1 MATVQ
6 ASIQQ
11 YTGMSATLNTINGDM
26 RAVISSFRAMQIAS
40 SGGLNIM
47 AIQAG
52 RAELV
57 STGTEVKR
65 IGQSVDSAS
74 KKMDTFD
81 DKISQGKNETVL
93 LGAKLKDMLKH
104 FDSKKAIKMGVD
116 FVTDALSL
124 QSVQQQA
131 ETKLGT
137 VMQQRMGASPEDIQ
151 SIKNM
156 ASAQQQ
162 LGVIGDEV
170 QLSGAQQL
178 ATYLGTTDALG
189 TLLPAMNNLAVSQN
203 GVGVS
208 SNDMIGIGS
217 KMGQAMQGQTSV
229 LTEMSLGFTEAQAQM
244 LQCGNEQERAATLA
258 QIITDNIGNMNAVMA
273 GTPQGQIQQMK
284 NAWGEIKEMVGAQV
298 FPAVQGFF
306 DVLKSHLPQ
315 AQSLFM
321 GLAGG
326 ISVIIAVIS
335 LLADGLGAVVEFFQS
350 GWSIFEPII
359 WGIVAALGVYLLVT
373 EGVKLAQ
380 MAGAAIMTAYHAA
393 QTFLSIGFGVLT
405 GGTTAAGAAV
415 ATFNSALLA
424 SPITWIIMGII
435 ALVAI
440 LFAGVAAFNHFTGA
454 SVSAAGIIAA
464 VFGVLGALI
473 YNTFIVPIWNMIAMF
488 VNFFYNATHGC
499 TSSVEIL
506 FAELGLAVIGHVS
519 NMAHAIEKII
529 NKIPGV
535 KVNITAGLDNIQHS
549 IESAVEKAKSES
561 DWEEILEKRDFLDYG
576 EVSNSA
582 YDKGAQFKL
591 PGMGLLDSSFDS
603 TFDPGVQP
611 SFGGDVGNRY
621 NSDMSDISNNTGNT
635 AASTAAMANTVDV
648 MDEDLKYMRDAAE
661 QEIINRFTLAELK
674 LDINNNNTL
683 TKKADFGDLA
693 FYMETL
699 TGSFLSSYAEGD
711 HI

>member
-40 SGGLNIM
+40 SDGLNIM

-93 LGAKLKDMLKH
+93 LGARLKDMLKH

-178 ATYLGTTDALG
+178 ATYLGSTDALG

-208 SNDMIGIGS
+208 SKDMIGIGS

-229 LTEMSLGFTEAQAQM
+229 LTEMRLGFTEAQAQM

-306 DVLKSHLPQ
+306 DVLRSHLPQ

-335 LLADGLGAVVEFFQS
+335 LLADGLGTVVEFFQS
-350 GWSIFEPII
+350 YWTIFEPII

-380 MAGAAIMTAYHAA
+380 MAGAAVMTAYKAA

-405 GGTTAAGAAV
+405 GSTTAAGAAV

-424 SPITWIIMGII
+424 SPITWIIIGII

-464 VFGVLGALI
+464 VFGVFGALI
-473 YNTFIVPIWNMIAMF
+473 YNTFIVPLWNNIAAF
-488 VNFFYNATHGC
+488 INFFYNVWNEPIA
-499 TSSVEIL
+499 SIKLL
-506 FAELGLAVIGHVS
+506 FYDLALTVIGYVA
-519 NMAHAIEKII
+519 NMAHAIEDVI
-529 NKIPGV
+529 NNIPG
-535 KVNITAGLDNIQHS
+535 IEIDIAAGLDNFKSQ
-549 IESAVEKAKSES
+549 IESAAKDVKSES
-561 DWEEILEKRDFLDYG
+561 EWKEIVEKKNFLDYG

-582 YDKGAQFKL
+582 YNKGAQFKL
-591 PGMGLLDSSFDS
+591 PGMGLSDSSFDS
-603 TFDPGVQP
+603 IFDPGVQP
-611 SFGGDVGNRY
+611 SFGGDVGNSY

>member
-1 MATVQ
+1 MATVE
-6 ASIQQ
+6 AAIQQ
-11 YTGMSATLNTINGDM
+11 YAGMPATFNTITGDM
-26 RAVISSFRAMQIAS
+26 RAVISSFKALQIVS
-40 SGGLNIM
+40 SDGLNIT

-52 RAELV
+52 KAELV

-65 IGQSVDSAS
+65 IGQSIDTAS
-74 KKMDTFD
+74 KQMETFD
-81 DKISQGKNETVL
+81 DKISQGKSEAVS
-93 LGAKLKDMLKH
+93 LGSKFKDIMKN
-104 FDSKKAIKMGVD
+104 FDGKKAVKMGVD
-116 FVTDALSL
+116 FVSDALSL

-178 ATYLGTTDALG
+178 ATYLGSADALG

-208 SNDMIGIGS
+208 SNDMINVGS

-229 LTEMSLGFTEAQAQM
+229 LTEMGIGFSEAQAQM

-306 DVLKSHLPQ
+306 DVLRSHLPQ

-335 LLADGLGAVVEFFQS
+335 LLADGLGTVVEFFQS
-350 GWSIFEPII
+350 YWTVFEPII

-380 MAGAAIMTAYHAA
+380 MAGAAIMTAYKAA

-405 GGTTAAGAAV
+405 GSTTAAGAAV

-424 SPITWIIMGII
+424 SPITWIIIGII

-454 SVSAAGIIAA
+454 SVSAAGLIAA
-464 VFGVLGALI
+464 VFGMLGALI
-473 YNTFIVPIWNMIAMF
+473 YNTFIVPLWNNIAAF
-488 VNFFYNATHGC
+488 INFFYNVWNEPIA
-499 TSSVEIL
+499 SIKLL
-506 FAELGLAVIGHVS
+506 FYDLALTVIGYVA
-519 NMAHAIEKII
+519 NMAHAIEDVI
-529 NKIPGV
+529 NHIPG
-535 KVNITAGLDNIQHS
+535 IEIDIAAGLDNFKSQ
-549 IESAVEKAKSES
+549 IESAAKDVKSES
-561 DWEEILEKRDFLDYG
+561 EWKEIVEKKNFLDYG
-576 EVSNSA
+576 EVSNAA
-582 YDKGAQFKL
+582 YDKGAQFNL
-591 PGMGLLDSSFDS
+591 PGMGLSDSSFDS
-603 TFDPGVQP
+603 AFDPGVQP
-611 SFGGDVGNRY
+611 PFGGDAGNHY

>member
-1 MATVQ
+1 MATVE

-11 YTGMSATLNTINGDM
+11 YAGMSATFNTITGDM
-26 RAVISSFRAMQIAS
+26 RAVISSFKALQIVS
-40 SGGLNIM
+40 SDGLNIT

-52 RAELV
+52 KAELV

-65 IGQSVDSAS
+65 IGQSIDTAS
-74 KKMDTFD
+74 KQMETFD
-81 DKISQGKNETVL
+81 DKISQGKSEAVS
-93 LGAKLKDMLKH
+93 LGSKFKDIMKN
-104 FDSKKAIKMGVD
+104 FDGKKAVKMGVD
-116 FVTDALSL
+116 FVSDALSL

-178 ATYLGTTDALG
+178 ATYLGSADALG

-208 SNDMIGIGS
+208 SNDMINVGN

-229 LTEMSLGFTEAQAQM
+229 LTEMGIGFSEAQAQM

-306 DVLKSHLPQ
+306 DVLRSHLPQ

-335 LLADGLGAVVEFFQS
+335 LLADGLGTVVEFFQS
-350 GWSIFEPII
+350 YWTVFEPII

-380 MAGAAIMTAYHAA
+380 MAGAAIMTAYKAA

-405 GGTTAAGAAV
+405 GSTTAAGAAV

-424 SPITWIIMGII
+424 SPITWIIIGII

-454 SVSAAGIIAA
+454 SVSAAGLIAA

-473 YNTFIVPIWNMIAMF
+473 YNTFIVPLWNNIAAF
-488 VNFFYNATHGC
+488 INFFYNVWNEPIA
-499 TSSVEIL
+499 SIKLL
-506 FAELGLAVIGHVS
+506 FYDLALTVIGYAA
-519 NMAHAIEKII
+519 NMAHAIEDVI
-529 NKIPGV
+529 NHIPG
-535 KVNITAGLDNIQHS
+535 IEIDIAAGLDNFKSQ
-549 IESAVEKAKSES
+549 IESAAKDVKSES
-561 DWEEILEKRDFLDYG
+561 EWKEIVEKKNFLDYG
-576 EVSNSA
+576 EVSNAA
-582 YDKGAQFKL
+582 YNKGAQFNL
-591 PGMGLLDSSFDS
+591 PGMGLSDSSFDS
-603 TFDPGVQP
+603 AFDPGVQP
-611 SFGGDVGNRY
+611 PFGGDVGNHY

>member
-11 YTGMSATLNTINGDM
+11 FTGMSATLNTITGDM
-26 RAVISSFRAMQIAS
+26 RAVISSFKAMQIAS
-40 SGGLNIM
+40 SDGLNIM

-65 IGQSVDSAS
+65 IGQSVDLAS

-93 LGAKLKDMLKH
+93 LGARLKDMLKH

-178 ATYLGTTDALG
+178 ATYLGSSDALG

-208 SNDMIGIGS
+208 SKDMISVGS

-229 LTEMSLGFTEAQAQM
+229 LTEMRLGFSEAQAQI

-326 ISVIIAVIS
+326 ISVIITVIS
-335 LLADGLGAVVEFFQS
+335 LLADGLGTVVEFFQS
-350 GWSIFEPII
+350 GWTIFEPII

-380 MAGAAIMTAYHAA
+380 MAGAAVMSAYKAA

-405 GGTTAAGAAV
+405 GSTTAAGAAA

-424 SPITWIIMGII
+424 SPITWIIIGII

-440 LFAGVAAFNHFTGA
+440 LFAAVAAFNHFTGA
-454 SVSAAGIIAA
+454 SVSAAGLIAA
-464 VFGVLGALI
+464 VFGVLGAHI
-473 YNTFIVPIWNMIAMF
+473 YNTFIVPLWNMIAAF
-488 VNFFYNATHGC
+488 INFFYNVWNEPIA
-499 TSSVEIL
+499 SIKLL
-506 FAELGLAVIGHVS
+506 FYDLALTVIGYVA
-519 NMAHAIEKII
+519 NMAHAIEDVI
-529 NKIPGV
+529 NNIPG
-535 KVNITAGLDNIQHS
+535 IEIDIAASLDKFKSQ
-549 IESAVEKAKSES
+549 IESAAEKVKSES
-561 DWEEILEKRDFLDYG
+561 EWKELVEQKEFLSYEEAAGNAYQKGKDF
-576 EVSNSA
+576 
-582 YDKGAQFKL
+582 KF
-591 PGMGLLDSSFDS
+591 PGMDLFDSSNDS
-603 TFDPGVQP
+603 PFDPGLQP
-611 SFGGDVGNRY
+611 SFGGDGWNSY
-621 NSDMSDISNNTGNT
+621 NPDMSDIKNNTGNT

-674 LDINNNNTL
+674 LDVKNNNTL
-683 TKKADFGDLA
+683 TKKADFGDMA
-693 FYMETL
+693 FYMQTL
-699 TGSFLSSYAEGD
+699 TEEFVAAYAEGD

>member
-1 MATVQ
+1 MATVE

-11 YTGMSATLNTINGDM
+11 YAGMSATFNTITGDM
-26 RAVISSFRAMQIAS
+26 RAVIGSFKALRIAS
-40 SGGLNIM
+40 SDGLNIM

-52 RAELV
+52 KAELV

-65 IGQSVDSAS
+65 IGQSIDSAS
-74 KKMDTFD
+74 KQMETFD
-81 DKISQGKNETVL
+81 DKISQGKSEAVS
-93 LGAKLKDMLKH
+93 LGTKFKDIMKSI
-104 FDSKKAIKMGVD
+104 DGKKAVKMGVD

-124 QSVQQQA
+124 QSIQQQA
-131 ETKLGT
+131 EAKLGT
-137 VMQQRMGASPEDIQ
+137 VMQYRMGASPEDIQ

-178 ATYLGTTDALG
+178 ATYLGSSDALG

-208 SNDMIGIGS
+208 SKDMINVGS
-217 KMGQAMQGQTSV
+217 KMGQVMQGQTSV
-229 LTEMSLGFTEAQAQM
+229 LTEMRLGFSEAQAQM

-258 QIITDNIGNMNAVMA
+258 QIVTDNIGNMNSVMA

-284 NAWGEIKEMVGAQV
+284 NAWGEIKEMVGSQV

-326 ISVIIAVIS
+326 ISIIITVIS

-350 GWSIFEPII
+350 GWTIFEPII
-359 WGIVAALGVYLLVT
+359 WGIVAALGAYLLVT
-373 EGVKLAQ
+373 EGMKLAQ
-380 MAGAAIMTAYHAA
+380 MAGAAVMTAYHAA

-405 GGTTAAGAAV
+405 GSTTAASAAV
-415 ATFNSALLA
+415 ATYNSALLA
-424 SPITWIIMGII
+424 SPITWIIIGII

-440 LFAGVAAFNHFTGA
+440 LFAAVAAFNKLTGA
-454 SVSAAGIIAA
+454 SVSAAGLIAA

-473 YNTFIVPIWNMIAMF
+473 YNIFIVPIWNMIAMF

-506 FAELGLAVIGHVS
+506 FAELGLAVIGHIS

-535 KVNITAGLDNIQHS
+535 EVNITAGLDNIQHS
-549 IESAVEKAKSES
+549 IEAAVEKAKSES
-561 DWEEILEKRDFLDYG
+561 DWEEIIEKRDFLDYG
-576 EVSNSA
+576 EVSKNA
-582 YDKGAQFKL
+582 YNKGEQFKL
-591 PGMGLLDSSFDS
+591 PGLGLSDSGYDS
-603 TFDPGVQP
+603 IFEPGAQP
-611 SFGGDVGNRY
+611 PFGNEAMNSY

-693 FYMETL
+693 YYMETL
-699 TGSFLSSYAEGD
+699 TDRFMSSYAEGD